1 MAPLYAVFAAIS
13 YAAFLAAFLYA
24 VGFVGNL
31 VVPKSID
38 APAGTGGS
46 LAFAFAI
53 DVALLGLF
61 ALQHSLMARPAF
73 KRVLTRVVP
82 LAAERSVYVLVSS
95 LVLALVFWGWQPIT
109 AVAWDWR
116 GTVVGEALA
125 ALYAAGWL
133 LALFSTFMIRHFEL
147 FGLAQG
153 LRQSRG
159 RPMRQATFKE
169 VLLYRVVRH
178 PVMLGFMIAFWS
190 VPLMTCGH
198 LLFASLMTDY
208 ILIGVQLEEHD
219 LLAVFGSSYAN
230 YRERVPMLV
239 PFLKRPAHEPIAP
252 TSASLGQ
259 K

>member
-1 MAPLYAVFAAIS
+1 MAALYALFAAIS

-38 APAGTGGS
+38 APAGAGGS
-46 LAFAFAI
+46 LAFAI

-61 ALQHSLMARPAF
+61 ALQHSVMARPAF

-82 LAAERSVYVLVSS
+82 PAAERSVYVLVSS
-95 LVLALVFWGWQPIT
+95 LLLAFVFWAWQPI
-109 AVAWDWR
+109 ADVAWDFR

-147 FGLAQG
+147 FGLTQG
-153 LRQSRG
+153 WRRSRG
-159 RPMRQATFKE
+159 RPMPQATFKE

-190 VPLMTCGH
+190 VPLMTYGH
-198 LLFASLMTDY
+198 LLFASLMTAY

-219 LLAVFGSSYAN
+219 LLAAFGSSYAR

-239 PFLKRPAHEPIAP
+239 PFLKRPAHEPIARP
-252 TSASLGQ
+252 SASLGQ